1 VSGRKIAAALSDAS
15 GCRTEIHADHFA
27 IDAEDTDWI
36 PEIGRRGWILVT
48 KDSGIMRKEHEKQ
61 ALLNAKVRALIFM
74 DALLARDVMIEL
86 IQSLM
91 PAMLRHID
99 RYEAPFVFGIE
110 LPDRLVELSPLTLR
124 QRVT

>member
-15 GCRTEIHADHFA
+15 GCRAEIHADHFP

-48 KDSGIMRKEHEKQ
+48 KDSGIMRKEHEKRV
-61 ALLNAKVRALIFM
+61 LLNAKVRAFIFM
-74 DALLARDVMIEL
+74 DVLLARNVMIEL

-91 PAMLRHID
+91 PAVLRAID

-110 LPDRLVELSPLTLR
+110 LPDRLVELSPFVLK
-124 QRVT
+124 QQVT